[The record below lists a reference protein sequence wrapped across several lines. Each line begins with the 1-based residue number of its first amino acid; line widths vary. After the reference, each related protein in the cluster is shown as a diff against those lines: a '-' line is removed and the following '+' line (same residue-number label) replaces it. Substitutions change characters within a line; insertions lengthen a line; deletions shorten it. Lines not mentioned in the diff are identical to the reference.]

1 MAKYRNEFR
10 IESARI
16 PGYDYSQPNWY
27 YITINTKNHRIWFGK
42 IIDGKMVLNGYGNT
56 AKDCW
61 YGISNHF
68 SNVEIDSFIVMPNH
82 LHGIIIIADQFIK
95 NGIYSDTLSNADIST
110 TEVGRYSA
118 ISPKTGSLA
127 AIIRSFKAVVTKR
140 IHEAGDKGFN
150 WQTRFYDRVIR
161 NEKELYQIRKYIQLN
176 PLKWDIEKNSDENLN
191 LLF

>member
-10 IESARI
+10 IESTRI

-42 IIDGKMVLNGYGNT
+42 IIDGKMVLNGYGKT
-56 AKDCW
+56 TKDCW
-61 YGISNHF
+61 YGIPNHF

-95 NGIYSDTLSNADIST
+95 NGVYSDTLSNADIST

-140 IHEAGDKGFN
+140 IHEAGDKEFN